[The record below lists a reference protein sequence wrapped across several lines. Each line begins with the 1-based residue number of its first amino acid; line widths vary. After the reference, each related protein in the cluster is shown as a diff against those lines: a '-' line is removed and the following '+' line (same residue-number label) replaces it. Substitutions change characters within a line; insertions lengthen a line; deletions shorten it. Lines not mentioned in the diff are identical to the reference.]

1 VSSICRFVSL
11 SPLFLARSLC
21 SVPFLPR
28 DCLDKDTKK
37 AKSAFA
43 PRKKKKKK
51 INDSSIYI
59 PFPYYCAR
67 LDRYTR
73 AHQGAQKHTQR
84 GKQKRVREILL
95 IRAQKRGES
104 RDREN
109 HTPNSVCFLEKKCA
123 RLRRYREVFAPSRRL
138 LREEEEEEARERS
151 VALFQINRT
160 KTRKL
165 LLHHL
170 LLLHPL
176 KSATGE
182 RTARLRRRLR

>member
-1 VSSICRFVSL
+1 MPICVLESIIFSEISVLSL
-11 SPLFLARSLC
+11 SFREIVWIKTPKKRLC
-21 SVPFLPR
+21 A
-28 DCLDKDTKK
+28 TKK
-37 AKSAFA
+37 KE
-43 PRKKKKKK
+43 KK

-67 LDRYTR
+67 RDRYTR
-73 AHQGAQKHTQR
+73 THQGAQKHTQR
-84 GKQKRVREILL
+84 GKRERVCEILL

-138 LREEEEEEARERS
+138 LREEEEEEEARERS

-182 RTARLRRRLR
+182 RTARLRRR